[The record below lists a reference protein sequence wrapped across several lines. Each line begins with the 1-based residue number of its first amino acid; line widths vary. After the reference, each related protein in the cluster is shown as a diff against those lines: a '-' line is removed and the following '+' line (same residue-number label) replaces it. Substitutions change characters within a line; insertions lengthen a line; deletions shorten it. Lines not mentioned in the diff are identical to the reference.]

1 MWDQDDIYAVARYGS
16 FAVKAESDK
25 YRLKVSGYT
34 PPQDSAMDAKDSLSA
49 SNGAAFG
56 YKSSRLVLGR
66 I

>member
-34 PPQDSAMDAKDSLSA
+34 PPQDSAVDAKDSLGA
-49 SNGAAFG
+49 SDGVAFG
-56 YKSSRLVLGR
+56 YKDSR
-66 I
+66 